1 MVRRHAKLTAVLV
14 VVMLA
19 LTGFSSSHTTGK
31 GGRGG
36 KSRSGSGG
44 GDGGGGCS
52 NSKKSNGGYRDYDN
66 DDYSSSG
73 SSGSSGSDSYTSSP
87 TPTPTDSATAA
98 ARAYVVDCV
107 KKARGKRKADTSAT
121 VKVVAEGS
129 GSHRY
134 EVDVVFLDAA
144 GDVVDRGYT
153 EVTLDGGETR
163 TVQVRMQSPKSVA
176 RVTKCQADELLSRS
190 GD

>member
-1 MVRRHAKLTAVLV
+1 MVRRNAKLAAVLV

-36 KSRSGSGG
+36 KSKSGSGG
-44 GDGGGGCS
+44 GGGGGCS
-52 NSKKSNGGYRDYDN
+52 NSKKSNGGYRDHHN

-73 SSGSSGSDSYTSSP
+73 SSGSSGSDSYTAS
-87 TPTPTDSATAA
+87 PTPTDSATGA

-121 VKVVAEGS
+121 VKVVAEAGGS
-129 GSHRY
+129 QRY
-134 EVDVVFLDAA
+134 EVDVVFLDAVGA
-144 GDVVDRGYT
+144 VVDRGYT
-153 EVTLDGGETR
+153 KVTLDGGETR

-176 RVTKCQADELLSRS
+176 RVTKCEAEAQLSLS
-190 GD
+190 GV